1 MLAMARD
8 GPEQLTALHLLAQKP
23 PKESGVREWRLV
35 GDRLELLQEV
45 WAYIQELDS
54 NDILQLISDPSPI
67 LIDNIE

>member
-8 GPEQLTALHLLAQKP
+8 GPEQLTALHLLARKP